1 MVAPLDAVTT
11 RAEFFKDWE
20 KSKPFLAKE
29 KSCALRL
36 TLCGETLQSQPQSV
50 VCGRGEKGSA
60 VMTLTKRDLVIR
72 IAEET
77 GLIQQDVFAVLQK
90 SLDYIVEALAK
101 GNHVEF
107 RNFGVFTIK
116 TRKARIGR
124 NPKKPLNTVTIPA
137 RKVVKFKPGRIMKK
151 KVTG

>member
-1 MVAPLDAVTT
+1 M
-11 RAEFFKDWE
+11 
-20 KSKPFLAKE
+20 
-29 KSCALRL
+29 
-36 TLCGETLQSQPQSV
+36 
-50 VCGRGEKGSA
+50 
-60 VMTLTKRDLVIR
+60 R

-101 GNHVEF
+101 GDNVEF
-107 RNFGVFTIK
+107 RNFGVFTLK

-124 NPKKPLNTVTIPA
+124 NPKKPENTVMIPE